1 MKAKLFY
8 ACLFI
13 MFAAGVLGSSSV
25 QREEPVDALFLENVE
40 ALAHYEYDPMC
51 PNGCVMVVFVAYGI
65 LKYDFYETG
74 VSRFAI
80 PFAVYFLFH
89 RNRCG

>member
-1 MKAKLFY
+1 
-8 ACLFI
+8 

-51 PNGCVMVVFVAYGI
+51 PNGCLSDGDGC
-65 LKYDFYETG
+65 L
-74 VSRFAI
+74 
-80 PFAVYFLFH
+80 
-89 RNRCG
+89 

>member
-25 QREEPVDALFLENVE
+25 QREEPVDTLFLENVE

-51 PNGCVMVVFVAYGI
+51 PNGCLSDGDGCLCGI
-65 LKYDFYETG
+65 WHPK
-74 VSRFAI
+74 V
-80 PFAVYFLFH
+80 
-89 RNRCG
+89 